1 MLKIIDDDKEYEL
14 GDGEC
19 LIVQDR
25 HDPDD
30 CVQVDAKEFSEFEL
44 KVYQFLTNERKHH
57 GV

>member
-44 KVYQFLTNERKHH
+44 KVYQFLTSEGGN
-57 GV
+57 